1 MSDNEAWRDEVAF
14 AGHTWNELNDAFKR
28 VANPEDWR
36 GPIRA
41 TVSYDDW
48 RITDHAIVFF
58 TGASPEIV
66 KDNKD
71 KRTVTIKAVGYRNGP
86 CGP

>member
-1 MSDNEAWRDEVAF
+1 MADNESWRDEVVF
-14 AGHTWNELNDAFKR
+14 AGHTWNELNEAFKR
-28 VANPEDWR
+28 VASQKDWR

-48 RITDHAIVFF
+48 RITNRAIVFF
-58 TGASPEIV
+58 TGASPDIV
-66 KDNKD
+66 KDNKA